1 MITDNYRYIGDI
13 TQEEFETAP
22 VLPFKSEDGKPCLMI
37 RNSREKTTLQT
48 GQTDNLE
55 YHLNSTINKD
65 GKSYCFHVISCLKDD
80 GYSKEQFAIAYEYL
94 FKKIRYPQS
103 DVDLSK
109 LISSLE
115 QLFRVT
121 PEADKKKLH
130 IGVFGELL
138 FLLYVYDNGYKE
150 ILTKYHSYFYSKHD
164 IEIDGHNRIEIK
176 STTEPSRIHSFKH
189 DQLFR
194 QDINVYVGS
203 LILEYSQEGTSLF
216 TLFEKIMSLITDP
229 DDLLA
234 MGALK
239 AMCDISEEKPGPAF
253 SLERAISQIKIFKS
267 DDLPHLTNGFVN
279 GVSNISYDVDCA
291 LADDIPIKDFIRC
304 LSSLTKK

>member
-1 MITDNYRYIGDI
+1 MAMDHRPIYGPLRRYITPREAANLQSFPPDFQFGDD
-13 TQEEFETAP
+13 EHETYKQLGNA
-22 VLPFKSEDGKPCLMI
+22 VNVVVIQSIF
-37 RNSREKTTLQT
+37 TLFV
-48 GQTDNLE
+48 NF
-55 YHLNSTINKD
+55 LNQKLGEQN
-65 GKSYCFHVISCLKDD
+65 HVISCLKDD

-121 PEADKKKLH
+121 PEQDKKKLH

-138 FLLYVYDNGYKE
+138 FLLFLYDHGYKE
-150 ILTKYHSYFYSKHD
+150 IFAKYHSYFYSKHD

-176 STTEPSRIHSFKH
+176 STTESHRIHSFKH

-216 TLFEKIMSLITDP
+216 SLFEKVMLIN
-229 DDLLA
+229 
-234 MGALK
+234 
-239 AMCDISEEKPGPAF
+239 F
-253 SLERAISQIKIFKS
+253 
-267 DDLPHLTNGFVN
+267 
-279 GVSNISYDVDCA
+279 
-291 LADDIPIKDFIRC
+291 
-304 LSSLTKK
+304 